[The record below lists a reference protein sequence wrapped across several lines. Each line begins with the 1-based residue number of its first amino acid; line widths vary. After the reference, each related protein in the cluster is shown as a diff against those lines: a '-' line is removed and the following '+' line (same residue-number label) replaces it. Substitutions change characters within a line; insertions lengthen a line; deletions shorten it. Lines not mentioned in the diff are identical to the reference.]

1 MTPVME
7 IMNVKL
13 PVTGKRA
20 LFALS
25 LAALLVGC
33 GPQAQESAPAAP
45 SVVVSQPLK
54 STISDWDS
62 FTGRF
67 EATDSVE
74 VRSRVSG
81 YLEKVAFRDGAI
93 VKKGDL
99 LFVIDSRSFQAAVTQ
114 AQGKLAQ
121 ARSQQALA
129 EQEYARAKVLIDS
142 RTIAQSL
149 YDQRLQAREAA
160 RAEVLSAEGALAS
173 ARLDLEFTRI
183 TAPMSGRISRKLISE
198 GNLVNGG
205 SNDATLL
212 TTIVSLDPIDIY
224 FDIDEQSYLK
234 YRRQSS
240 GNIAGSQVRI
250 ALPGELQASLSGR
263 MDFIDNRLDPSTG
276 TLRQRA
282 RVSNPDLALSPG
294 QFGRVQFSARPAYEA
309 LLVPDTAV
317 GIDATRKVLYVLDA
331 QNRVELRPVQLG
343 KLHDGLREVV
353 SGLQADDRV
362 IVDGLQRVRAGD
374 TAIGEQRSLTRVAAA
389 NPAQEATL

>member
-1 MTPVME
+1 
-7 IMNVKL
+7 MNVKL

-33 GPQAQESAPAAP
+33 GPQAQESAPTAP

-234 YRRQSS
+234 YRRQSA

-250 ALPGELQASLSGR
+250 ALPGELQPSLSGR

-331 QNRVELRPVQLG
+331 QNHVELRPVQLG

-374 TAIGEQRSLTRVAAA
+374 TAIGEQRSLPGVAAV
-389 NPAQEATL
+389 NPAQEAPL

>member
-33 GPQAQESAPAAP
+33 DPQVQESAPAAP

-81 YLEKVAFRDGAI
+81 YLEQVAFRDGAI

-129 EQEYARAKVLIDS
+129 EQEYARAKVLIGS

-234 YRRQSS
+234 YRRQSA

>member
-234 YRRQSS
+234 YRRQSA

-282 RVSNPDLALSPG
+282 RVGNPDLALSPG

>member
-234 YRRQSS
+234 YRRQSA

-362 IVDGLQRVRAGD
+362 IVDGLQRVRARD

>member
-1 MTPVME
+1 
-7 IMNVKL
+7 
-13 PVTGKRA
+13 
-20 LFALS
+20 
-25 LAALLVGC
+25 
-33 GPQAQESAPAAP
+33 
-45 SVVVSQPLK
+45 
-54 STISDWDS
+54 
-62 FTGRF
+62 
-67 EATDSVE
+67 
-74 VRSRVSG
+74 
-81 YLEKVAFRDGAI
+81 
-93 VKKGDL
+93 
-99 LFVIDSRSFQAAVTQ
+99 
-114 AQGKLAQ
+114 
-121 ARSQQALA
+121 
-129 EQEYARAKVLIDS
+129 
-142 RTIAQSL
+142 
-149 YDQRLQAREAA
+149 
-160 RAEVLSAEGALAS
+160 
-173 ARLDLEFTRI
+173 
-183 TAPMSGRISRKLISE
+183 MSGRISRKLISE

-234 YRRQSS
+234 YRRQSA

>member
-1 MTPVME
+1 M
-7 IMNVKL
+7 KL

-234 YRRQSS
+234 YRRQSA

>member
-1 MTPVME
+1 ME

-33 GPQAQESAPAAP
+33 GPQTQESAPAAP

-234 YRRQSS
+234 YRRQSA

>member
-1 MTPVME
+1 M
-7 IMNVKL
+7 KL
-13 PVTGKRA
+13 SGPLAASA
-20 LFALS
+20 LALS
-25 LAALLVGC
+25 LAAVLVGC
-33 GPQAQESAPAAP
+33 GPQAPQNGAPAAP
-45 SVVVSQPLK
+45 SVVVSAPLK
-54 STISDWDS
+54 ATISDWDS

-81 YLEKVAFRDGAI
+81 YLEKVAFTDGAV

-234 YRRQSS
+234 YRRQSA

-250 ALPGELQASLSGR
+250 ALPGELQPSLSGR

-374 TAIGEQRSLTRVAAA
+374 TAIGEQRSLTRVADAT
-389 NPAQEATL
+389 PAQEAPL

>member
-1 MTPVME
+1 
-7 IMNVKL
+7 MNVKL

-234 YRRQSS
+234 YRRQSA

-250 ALPGELQASLSGR
+250 ALPGELQPSLSGR

-389 NPAQEATL
+389 NPAQEAPL

>member
-7 IMNVKL
+7 FMNVKL

-45 SVVVSQPLK
+45 NVVVSQPLK

-234 YRRQSS
+234 YRRQSA

-250 ALPGELQASLSGR
+250 ALPGELQPSLSGR

-331 QNRVELRPVQLG
+331 QNHVELRPVQLG

-374 TAIGEQRSLTRVAAA
+374 TAIGEQRSLPGVAAV
-389 NPAQEATL
+389 NPAQEAPL

>member
-234 YRRQSS
+234 YRRQSA

>member
-81 YLEKVAFRDGAI
+81 YLEQVAFRDGAI

-234 YRRQSS
+234 YRRQSA

-250 ALPGELQASLSGR
+250 ALPGELQPSLSGR

>member
-33 GPQAQESAPAAP
+33 GPQTQESAPAAP

-234 YRRQSS
+234 YRRQSA